1 MSVLSSPVDQECSGL
16 EPPRSKNPVLA
27 AVVMESP
34 IAAMESGRPFVRAE
48 LGLAANPMTKTT
60 NMMTAG
66 TRRSDTGDT
75 SLEAADPGGLLPAR
89 DMINHCVEYAERYS
103 PYRQESTGRSSI
115 GGWQRNRPTSRRLG
129 HRRH

>member
-1 MSVLSSPVDQECSGL
+1 
-16 EPPRSKNPVLA
+16 
-27 AVVMESP
+27 MESP

-89 DMINHCVEYAERYS
+89 DGMNHCLAYAERYS
-103 PYRQESTGRSSI
+103 PYPQESTGRQMAGQGGESFDELTLGDEDRGSHRASAAANATGPRHEGSAI
-115 GGWQRNRPTSRRLG
+115 GATPRA
-129 HRRH
+129 